1 VSFRAQLLLAILGI
15 VISATI
21 ASLYVAQRQNSASY
35 RAVVDELFRNQTAA
49 FQREQET
56 RHEFAMEQ
64 VARLATS
71 VRLFAAL
78 EEGDPGV
85 YEIASDEL
93 RLGDFSFFRLLDAN
107 GRVID
112 PPDLGR
118 AGELDVRGL
127 RIPLAPAG
135 LAERAAGDIQLG
147 FLDFERSRSVSMVR
161 VLAAPIENFGQ
172 HVGTLI
178 LGQGLASPAAVDRE
192 QWSGSGIQSA
202 FWIAGQL
209 VGGDIRTDVRP
220 ALAHML
226 GRAAPQD
233 GELRQQDVTYRY
245 HSVLLNPDSDY
256 PAAWLVSTFSMAEFE
271 AQQRALAL
279 RIALIGVLTSVVA
292 GTFALGLS
300 RQLARPVA
308 DLVTATHEIR
318 RGNYAP
324 QIPRSRTREMRTLAE
339 SFDDMAAGLALRDR
353 YHSVLQQVADPEVA
367 ERLVSGQIELG
378 GELRDVTVMFCDIRG
393 YTALTVGRHPESV
406 IRLLNHHMGAMTRI
420 VQAHRG
426 VINQFAGDAIMAL
439 FGAPRSYG
447 DDARRAVECAAAMI
461 RERERLN
468 QTAEIPVR
476 IGIGIASGSMVA
488 GCIGAENRSDYTVVG
503 ERAILAAR
511 LSAAAK
517 AGEILIDELT
527 LELIAGVPASSPVA
541 PLALKGFQDP
551 VPAHR
556 ILMEPVTT

>member
-1 VSFRAQLLLAILGI
+1 MSFRAQLLLAILGI
-15 VISATI
+15 VVAATV

-56 RHEFAMEQ
+56 RHELAMEQ

-107 GRVID
+107 GRVIE
-112 PPDLGR
+112 PPDNRR
-118 AGELDVRGL
+118 AGELDLRGL
-127 RIPLAPAG
+127 RVPLVPAG
-135 LAERAAGDIQLG
+135 LAERSAGDIQLG
-147 FLDFERSRSVSMVR
+147 FLDFERSRSESTVR
-161 VLAAPIENFGQ
+161 VLAAPVENFGQ

-178 LGQGLASPAAVDRE
+178 LGQRLASPAAMDRE
-192 QWSGSGIQSA
+192 QWSGAGLRSA
-202 FWIAGQL
+202 FWIAGRL
-209 VGGDIRTDVRP
+209 VGGDVDVRSV
-220 ALAHML
+220 LARML
-226 GRAAPQD
+226 GHATPQD
-233 GELRQQDVTYRY
+233 GEFRYQGVTYRY
-245 HSVLLNPDSDY
+245 HSVLLNPGSDY
-256 PAAWLVSTFSMAEFE
+256 PSAWLVSTFSMGEFE
-271 AQQRALAL
+271 AQQRALAV

-308 DLVTATHEIR
+308 ELVAATHEIR
-318 RGNYAP
+318 QGNYAP
-324 QIPRSRTREMRTLAE
+324 QLPRSRTREMRMLAE

-406 IRLLNHHMGAMTRI
+406 IQLLNHHMGAMTRV

-439 FGAPRSYG
+439 FGAPTSYG

-461 RERERLN
+461 RERERMS
-468 QTAEIPVR
+468 QAAEIPVR

-503 ERAILAAR
+503 ERVNLAAR

-527 LELIAGVPASSPVA
+527 LELIAGVPESTPVV
-541 PLALKGFQDP
+541 PLTLKGFQEP

-556 ILMEPVTT
+556 IVMEPVTT